1 MNHFSCRGLK
11 LLLSLIV
18 VFYFQNNMLVRADE
32 NRWKI
37 NPSGSISWFIDNRL
51 PHSDHIE
58 MSGDSISAILRYG
71 VYADKSFQIERQL
84 VWPMLRTI
92 PNNTHASLIR
102 SFSED
107 LIGKISVNGRLIKG
121 EKVNEIS
128 LNGLM
133 TVKSSANGIG
143 IERVIFPSTGHP
155 FFYEE
160 YRITNRQDRP
170 LSVEIAYYRVDYTTD
185 PQKGTVG
192 SYSVVSEVAGSGFY
206 TLKKDE
212 SVRFSLVFSAYPKGK
227 NKVATDISVERTSR
241 ENLVAE
247 WENKLVLETPDQV
260 LNQAFAFAKIRASE
274 SIYKTAGGYMHGPGG
289 GAYYAAIWANDQAEY
304 VGPFF
309 PFLGYAKGNDAS
321 ANAYLHFARFMNPE
335 FKPIP
340 SSIIAEGK
348 DIWNGAGDRGDAAM
362 IAYGAARF
370 SLSLGDKQTA
380 EKLWPLIEWCLEYN
394 KRHINTDGVVSS
406 DSDELEGR
414 FPAGK
419 ANLCTSSLYYDALIS
434 AAALGKELGKPAS
447 LTSVYAKQAAT
458 IKQSIESFF
467 GRKVEGF
474 DTYRYYKEN
483 DVLRSWI
490 CVPLTVGIFDRSEGT
505 INALFSSRLWT
516 KDGLATQAGDST
528 FWDRST
534 LYALRGVLQ
543 AGKTEKAMEFLK
555 YYSQRRLL
563 GEHVPYP
570 VEAYPEGG
578 QRHLSAESGLY
589 CRIYTEGL
597 FGIRPVGLS
606 SFTITPQ
613 LPADWDFMRLK
624 KVHGFQKEF
633 DIDVK
638 REGDKIRLTVTSN
651 GSVVL
656 NKLVANGSKQTV
668 KF

>member
-18 VFYFQNNMLVRADE
+18 VFHFQNNMLVRADE

-71 VYADKSFQIERQL
+71 VNTDKSFQIERQL

-121 EKVNEIS
+121 EKVDEIS

-133 TVKSSANGIG
+133 TVKSSANGME
-143 IERVIFPSTGHP
+143 IERVIFPSTGRP

-170 LSVEIAYYRVDYTTD
+170 LSVEIPDYRVDYTTD

-206 TLKKDE
+206 TVKKGE
-212 SVRFSLVFSAYPKGK
+212 SVRFGLVFSAYPKGK

-309 PFLGYAKGNDAS
+309 PFLGYSKGNDAS

-335 FKPIP
+335 YKPIP

-370 SLSLGDKQTA
+370 SLSLGDRQTA

-447 LTSVYAKQAAT
+447 LTSVYAKQAAA

-638 REGDKIRLTVTSN
+638 REGDKIRLTVTSD

-656 NKLVANGSKQTV
+656 NKLVANGSKQVV

>member
-1 MNHFSCRGLK
+1 M
-11 LLLSLIV
+11 
-18 VFYFQNNMLVRADE
+18 
-32 NRWKI
+32 
-37 NPSGSISWFIDNRL
+37 
-51 PHSDHIE
+51 
-58 MSGDSISAILRYG
+58 
-71 VYADKSFQIERQL
+71 
-84 VWPMLRTI
+84 
-92 PNNTHASLIR
+92 
-102 SFSED
+102 
-107 LIGKISVNGRLIKG
+107 
-121 EKVNEIS
+121 
-128 LNGLM
+128 
-133 TVKSSANGIG
+133 
-143 IERVIFPSTGHP
+143 
-155 FFYEE
+155 
-160 YRITNRQDRP
+160 
-170 LSVEIAYYRVDYTTD
+170 
-185 PQKGTVG
+185 
-192 SYSVVSEVAGSGFY
+192 
-206 TLKKDE
+206 
-212 SVRFSLVFSAYPKGK
+212 
-227 NKVATDISVERTSR
+227 
-241 ENLVAE
+241 
-247 WENKLVLETPDQV
+247 
-260 LNQAFAFAKIRASE
+260 
-274 SIYKTAGGYMHGPGG
+274 
-289 GAYYAAIWANDQAEY
+289 
-304 VGPFF
+304 
-309 PFLGYAKGNDAS
+309 
-321 ANAYLHFARFMNPE
+321 
-335 FKPIP
+335 
-340 SSIIAEGK
+340 
-348 DIWNGAGDRGDAAM
+348 
-362 IAYGAARF
+362 
-370 SLSLGDKQTA
+370 
-380 EKLWPLIEWCLEYN
+380 
-394 KRHINTDGVVSS
+394 
-406 DSDELEGR
+406 
-414 FPAGK
+414 
-419 ANLCTSSLYYDALIS
+419 YYDALIS

-467 GRKVEGF
+467 GHKVEGF

-633 DIDVK
+633 DVDIK
-638 REGDKIRLTVTSN
+638 REGDKIRLTVMSN
-651 GSVVL
+651 GAVVL
-656 NKLVANGSKQTV
+656 NKLVPNGSKQMI